1 METPIENIS
10 AQNKTPVTQPAM
22 TAKNLEAFKKS
33 KEVDSVVVAAQVQTE
48 TPVSKPEDHEVD
60 VAI

>member
-10 AQNKTPVTQPAM
+10 GQIKTPATQPAM

-33 KEVDSVVVAAQVQTE
+33 KEVNSVVVAAQVQAE
-48 TPVSKPEDHEVD
+48 SPVSEPEDHEVD

>member
-1 METPIENIS
+1 METPIENI
-10 AQNKTPVTQPAM
+10 ATQNKIPATQPAM

-33 KEVDSVVVAAQVQTE
+33 KEVNSVVSVQGQTE
-48 TPVSKPEDHEVD
+48 TTVSESEEHQVD

>member
-1 METPIENIS
+1 METSIENIS
-10 AQNKTPVTQPAM
+10 GQNKTPATQPAM

-33 KEVDSVVVAAQVQTE
+33 KEVNSMVFGPKAQTE
-48 TPVSKPEDHEVD
+48 PPVSKPEDHEID